1 MKTRSLSQS
10 PKFRWATNRSPNFPE
25 ILRKRDASIELMGT
39 YPPRCSWSAKTDDTP
54 SGSAASECGT
64 AAQVKPNPVS
74 ERVKQANARTAAG
87 NAFLRCMA
95 EVMAAT
101 LCSMGCLASASY
113 GYYLPAV
120 LVGFLASILW
130 RSALWEGREAARL
143 SAQCQD
149 DE

>member
-1 MKTRSLSQS
+1 MKTRSLSLS
-10 PKFRWATNRSPNFPE
+10 PKSLWAMNPSRNCPE

-39 YPPRCSWSAKTDDTP
+39 YPPRCSWSVKTDATP
-54 SGSAASECGT
+54 SGSAASECGS

-87 NAFLRCMA
+87 KAFLRCMV

-101 LCSMGCLASASY
+101 LCSMGCLATAVHG
-113 GYYLPAV
+113 GYLAAV

-130 RSALWEGREAARL
+130 RSALREGREAAHL
-143 SAQCQD
+143 SAQCPD
-149 DE
+149 DF